1 MNLQQLRYVRETVRR
16 NLNITEAANA
26 LFTSQPGVSKQ
37 IKELEDELGV
47 EIFVRRGRRVVGL
60 TEPGRAVV
68 KVIDRLLVEAEN
80 LERVGREY
88 ADKDSG
94 GLVIATTHTQAR
106 YALPRVVSEFRRR
119 YPKVRL
125 SILQG
130 HPPAIAQLL
139 ARGEADIGIATESLA
154 ELPDLVAL
162 PAYEWSHAI
171 IVPPDHP
178 LADRKRVRLK
188 DLARFPIVTYSSEF
202 TGRSHIDRAFAEH
215 GLPLDVVL
223 TAIDSDVIK
232 TYVELG
238 LGVGIIAAM
247 AFDPGRDRNLRRLE
261 ANHLFPRNTTRVA
274 VRRGVLLRG
283 YIYDFIELFAPELTR
298 EAIGQASSD
307 R

>member
-139 ARGEADIGIATESLA
+139 ARGEADIAIATESLA
-154 ELPDLVAL
+154 DLPDLVAL

-171 IVPPDHP
+171 IVPPAHP
-178 LADRKRVRLK
+178 LADRKRVRLEE
-188 DLARFPIVTYSSEF
+188 LARFPIVTYSGEF

-247 AFDPGRDRNLRRLE
+247 AFDPARDRNLRLLE

-298 EAIGQASSD
+298 KAIARASSI

>member
-162 PAYEWSHAI
+162 PAYEWNHAI

-178 LADRKRVRLK
+178 LADRKRVRLE

-298 EAIGQASSD
+298 KAIARASSI